1 MEIKIYY
8 TVSNSDFDILGEEK
22 RFSSVQEMAEYIA
35 DRIDVFDLSLESFK
49 IYKKIELTESI
60 DANLIKSQ
68 VDECLKAI
76 ESEE

>member
-1 MEIKIYY
+1 METKIYY
-8 TVSNSDFDILGEEK
+8 TVSNSGFDISEEEK

-35 DRIDVFDLSLESFK
+35 DRIDVFDLPLESFN